1 MIICFLFGFLAIKS
15 KLISTPH
22 VIENDSNDESMD
34 IITISQDDYILMERY
49 YNLVN
54 TSIEDMK
61 VSLVNLNEAIIEKRK
76 YLDNAIYS
84 LLGSAFF
91 SIIYIV
97 KIFSKMKC
105 AKRNCQSWAV
115 YGNYCL
121 QHQGGK
127 RGGSVGINYDEYN
140 LVIDDESMG
149 IRSRRISKSSFA
161 VFSSKISS
169 IENKKPLKIVISSN
183 GEMQNHYRLDKE
195 LSTNKVIYIS
205 KTRVSKRNAG

>member
-1 MIICFLFGFLAIKS
+1 
-15 KLISTPH
+15 
-22 VIENDSNDESMD
+22 MD

-97 KIFSKMKC
+97 KNIF
-105 AKRNCQSWAV
+105 
-115 YGNYCL
+115 
-121 QHQGGK
+121 
-127 RGGSVGINYDEYN
+127 
-140 LVIDDESMG
+140 
-149 IRSRRISKSSFA
+149 
-161 VFSSKISS
+161 
-169 IENKKPLKIVISSN
+169 
-183 GEMQNHYRLDKE
+183 
-195 LSTNKVIYIS
+195 
-205 KTRVSKRNAG
+205 